1 MVSQLDRFAKNLRK
15 ARLALGWTQEE
26 LAAASDLHFT
36 AISLLERAERE
47 PRLSTVTRLASALN
61 MELCDLLAGIDGTAP
76 LR

>member
-1 MVSQLDRFAKNLRK
+1 MVSQLDRFARNLRK
-15 ARLALGWTQEE
+15 ARLALGWTQED

-47 PRLSTVTRLASALN
+47 PRLSTVTRLAKALG
-61 MELCDLLAGIDGTAP
+61 MDPCELLAGIDGAAP

>member
-1 MVSQLDRFAKNLRK
+1 MASQLERFAKNLRK

-47 PRLSTVTRLASALN
+47 PRLSTVTRLASALH
-61 MELCDLLAGIDGTAP
+61 MEPCDLLAGIDGTAP

>member
-1 MVSQLDRFAKNLRK
+1 MVSQLERFAKNLRK
-15 ARLALGWTQEE
+15 SRLALGWTQEE

-47 PRLSTVTRLASALN
+47 PRLSTVTRLAWALQ
-61 MELCDLLAGIDGTAP
+61 MDPCELLAGIDGAAP

>member
-1 MVSQLDRFAKNLRK
+1 MVSQLERFARNLRK

-47 PRLSTVTRLASALN
+47 PRLSTVTRLAKALG
-61 MELCDLLAGIDGTAP
+61 MDPWELLAGIDGAAP